1 VSLPLRNR
9 DWRRVAPRAWQQL
22 PLLQPGKIAGCV
34 VISVLNA
41 LWTGHGVFR
50 SSPVGARIAGVLAL
64 SYLILT
70 AAELLWLLF
79 TVQQPVDM
87 GFPDETPA
95 PPIQPEVDPLV
106 EQLRVVAAPVLKEG
120 TLQLADAMRTFEA
133 GSDGAYVS
141 TLLSPRAFETLSEEE
156 RDKELDRES
165 TELIQRHL
173 TTWRAYRERFYR
185 PAIAFRNE
193 LRKRLGIR
201 NLHKQPEI
209 PALDQAALTGA
220 KPITEAADH
229 LTELANR
236 LP

>member
-1 VSLPLRNR
+1 M
-9 DWRRVAPRAWQQL
+9 
-22 PLLQPGKIAGCV
+22 
-34 VISVLNA
+34 ISVLNI

-50 SSPVGARIAGVLAL
+50 SWPLAARVAGVLAL
-64 SYLILT
+64 AYLILT
-70 AAELLWLLF
+70 TAEFVWLLL
-79 TVQQPVDM
+79 TVPQPVDM
-87 GFPDETPA
+87 GFHEQAPA
-95 PPIQPEVDPLV
+95 APMAAEVDPLV
-106 EQLRVVAAPVLKEG
+106 EQLRAVAAPVLKEG
-120 TLQLADAMRTFEA
+120 TLQLAEAMRTFEA

-141 TLLSPRAFETLSEEE
+141 TLLSPRAHETLSEEE
-156 RDKELDRES
+156 RDKQLDRES

-173 TTWRAYRERFYR
+173 TTWRAYRDRFYG

-201 NLHKQPEI
+201 NLQRQPEI

>member
-1 VSLPLRNR
+1 MSLPLRNR
-9 DWRRVAPRAWQQL
+9 NWRRVAPRAWQQL
-22 PLLQPGKIAGCV
+22 PLLQPTKVAGCV
-34 VISVLNA
+34 VISVLNV

-50 SSPVGARIAGVLAL
+50 SWPAGARVTGLLAL
-64 SYLILT
+64 SYLVVT
-70 AAELLWLLF
+70 AAEFFWLLL
-79 TVQQPVDM
+79 TVLQPVDM
-87 GFPDETPA
+87 GFREEAPA
-95 PPIQPEVDPLV
+95 PPIAPEIDPLV
-106 EQLRVVAAPVLKEG
+106 EQLRVVPAPVLKEG
-120 TLQLADAMRTFEA
+120 TLQLAEAMRTFEA

-141 TLLSPRAFETLSEEE
+141 TLLSPRALETLSEEE

-165 TELIQRHL
+165 TVLIQRHL
-173 TTWRAYRERFYR
+173 TTWRAYRDRFYG

-201 NLHKQPEI
+201 NSQREPKL

-236 LP
+236 LR

>member
-1 VSLPLRNR
+1 
-9 DWRRVAPRAWQQL
+9 
-22 PLLQPGKIAGCV
+22 
-34 VISVLNA
+34 VISVLNI

-50 SSPVGARIAGVLAL
+50 SWPVAARFAGVLAL
-64 SYLILT
+64 AYLIVT
-70 AAELLWLLF
+70 AAEFLWLLL
-79 TVQQPVDM
+79 TVPQPVDM
-87 GFPDETPA
+87 GFPEEKPAAPTP
-95 PPIQPEVDPLV
+95 PEVDPLV
-106 EQLRVVAAPVLKEG
+106 EQLSAVPAPVLKEG

-133 GSDGAYVS
+133 GSDGDYVS
-141 TLLSPRAFETLSEEE
+141 TLLNPRVLETLSDEE

-165 TELIQRHL
+165 TVLIQQHL
-173 TTWRAYRERFYR
+173 TTWRAYRDRFYG

-209 PALDQAALTGA
+209 PALDQAVLTGA

-236 LP
+236 LK

>member
-1 VSLPLRNR
+1 VSPSLRNR
-9 DWRRVAPRAWQQL
+9 NWRRVAPRAWKQL
-22 PLLQPGKIAGCV
+22 PLLQPTKVAGCI
-34 VISVLNA
+34 VISVLNI

-50 SSPVGARIAGVLAL
+50 SWPILARFAGVLAT
-64 SYLILT
+64 SYLIVT
-70 AAELLWLLF
+70 AAEFLWLMF
-79 TVQQPVDM
+79 TVPQPVDM
-87 GFPDETPA
+87 GFPEEKTAPPA
-95 PPIQPEVDPLV
+95 PPELDPLV
-106 EQLRVVAAPVLKEG
+106 EQLKAVPAPVLKEG
-120 TLQLADAMRTFEA
+120 TLQLAEAMRTFEA
-133 GSDGAYVS
+133 GSDGDYVS
-141 TLLSPRAFETLSEEE
+141 TLLSPRVLETLSEEE

-165 TELIQRHL
+165 TELIQQHL
-173 TTWRAYRERFYR
+173 TTWRTYRDRFYR

>member
-22 PLLQPGKIAGCV
+22 PLLQPTKIAGCV

-50 SSPVGARIAGVLAL
+50 SSPVGARIIGVLAL

-70 AAELLWLLF
+70 AAEYLWLLF

-87 GFPDETPA
+87 GFPEETPA
-95 PPIQPEVDPLV
+95 PPIQPEADPLV
-106 EQLRVVAAPVLKEG
+106 EQLRVVPAPVLKEG
-120 TLQLADAMRTFEA
+120 TLQLAEAMRTFEA

>member
-1 VSLPLRNR
+1 MSLPLRNR
-9 DWRRVAPRAWQQL
+9 DWQRVAPRAWQQL
-22 PLLQPGKIAGCV
+22 PLLQPTKVVGCV
-34 VISVLNA
+34 VISVLNV

-50 SSPVGARIAGVLAL
+50 SWPIRARFAGVLAL
-64 SYLILT
+64 SYLIVT
-70 AAELLWLLF
+70 AAEFIWLLL
-79 TVQQPVDM
+79 TVPHPVDM
-87 GFPDETPA
+87 GFPEEAPA
-95 PPIQPEVDPLV
+95 PPIAPEVDPLV
-106 EQLRVVAAPVLKEG
+106 EQLRVVPVPVLKEG
-120 TLQLADAMRTFEA
+120 TLQLAEAMRTFEA
-133 GSDGAYVS
+133 GTDRDYVS
-141 TLLSPRAFETLSEEE
+141 TLLSPRTLETLSEEE
-156 RDKELDRES
+156 RDKQLDRES

-201 NLHKQPEI
+201 NSHREPTI

-220 KPITEAADH
+220 TPITEAADH

>member
-1 VSLPLRNR
+1 M
-9 DWRRVAPRAWQQL
+9 
-22 PLLQPGKIAGCV
+22 
-34 VISVLNA
+34 
-41 LWTGHGVFR
+41 
-50 SSPVGARIAGVLAL
+50 GARVAGVLAL

-70 AAELLWLLF
+70 AAEFLWLML
-79 TVQQPVDM
+79 TVPQPVDM
-87 GFPDETPA
+87 GFPEETPGRPMA
-95 PPIQPEVDPLV
+95 PEVDPLV
-106 EQLRVVAAPVLKEG
+106 EQLRVVPAPVLKEG
-120 TLQLADAMRTFEA
+120 TFQLAEAMRTFEA
-133 GSDGAYVS
+133 GSDGDYVS
-141 TLLSPRAFETLSEEE
+141 TLLSPRVLETLSEEE
-156 RDKELDRES
+156 RDKQLDRES

-173 TTWRAYRERFYR
+173 TTWRAYRDRFYR

-201 NLHKQPEI
+201 NLQRQPEI

>member
-1 VSLPLRNR
+1 MSLPLRNR
-9 DWRRVAPRAWQQL
+9 NWRRVSPLAWQQL
-22 PLLQPGKIAGCV
+22 PLLQPTKVAGCV
-34 VISVLNA
+34 VISVLNV

-50 SSPVGARIAGVLAL
+50 SWPAGARVTGLLAL
-64 SYLILT
+64 SYLVVT
-70 AAELLWLLF
+70 AAEFFWLLL
-79 TVQQPVDM
+79 TVPQPVDM
-87 GFPDETPA
+87 GFREEVPA
-95 PPIQPEVDPLV
+95 PPIAPEIDPLV
-106 EQLRVVAAPVLKEG
+106 EQLRVVPAPVLKEG
-120 TLQLADAMRTFEA
+120 TLQLAEAMRTFEA

-141 TLLSPRAFETLSEEE
+141 TLLSPRALETLSEEE

-165 TELIQRHL
+165 TVLIQRHL
-173 TTWRAYRERFYR
+173 TTWRAYRDRFYG

-201 NLHKQPEI
+201 NSQREPKL

-236 LP
+236 LR

>member
-9 DWRRVAPRAWQQL
+9 NWRRVAPRAWQQL
-22 PLLQPGKIAGCV
+22 PLLQPTKIAGCAAV
-34 VISVLNA
+34 SVLNI

-50 SSPVGARIAGVLAL
+50 SWPAGARVAGVLIL
-64 SYLILT
+64 SYLIVT
-70 AAELLWLLF
+70 AAEFLWLLF
-79 TVQQPVDM
+79 TVPQPVDM
-87 GFPDETPA
+87 GFREEAPA
-95 PPIQPEVDPLV
+95 APIAPEIDPLV
-106 EQLRVVAAPVLKEG
+106 EQLRVVPAPVLKEG
-120 TLQLADAMRTFEA
+120 TLQLAEAMRTFEA
-133 GSDGAYVS
+133 GSDGAFVS
-141 TLLSPRAFETLSEEE
+141 TLLSPRALETMSEEE

-173 TTWRAYRERFYR
+173 TTWRAYRDRFYR
-185 PAIAFRNE
+185 PARAFRDE

-201 NLHKQPEI
+201 NLHKEPEI

-220 KPITEAADH
+220 TPITEAADH

>member
-22 PLLQPGKIAGCV
+22 PLLQPTKIAGCV

-70 AAELLWLLF
+70 AAELVWLLF

-87 GFPDETPA
+87 GFPEETTA

-106 EQLRVVAAPVLKEG
+106 EQLRVVPAPVLKEG
-120 TLQLADAMRTFEA
+120 TLQLAEAMRTFEA

>member
-1 VSLPLRNR
+1 M
-9 DWRRVAPRAWQQL
+9 
-22 PLLQPGKIAGCV
+22 
-34 VISVLNA
+34 ISVLNI

-50 SSPVGARIAGVLAL
+50 SWPVAARFASVLAL
-64 SYLILT
+64 AYLIVTT
-70 AAELLWLLF
+70 AEFLWLLL
-79 TVQQPVDM
+79 TVPQPVDM
-87 GFPDETPA
+87 GFPEEKPA
-95 PPIQPEVDPLV
+95 PSTPPEVDPLV
-106 EQLRVVAAPVLKEG
+106 EQLSVVPAPVLKEG

-133 GSDGAYVS
+133 GSDGDFVS
-141 TLLSPRAFETLSEEE
+141 TLLSPRALETLSEEE
-156 RDKELDRES
+156 RDKAIDRES

-173 TTWRAYRERFYR
+173 TTWRTYRDRFYG

-209 PALDQAALTGA
+209 PALDQAVLTGA